1 MWPKMAKTRIKKPPK
16 YAALKRMAL
25 ALPGVSEQGHR
36 HGPWFV
42 VGKKAFALYW
52 DKEELWILKLPE
64 HQVMMLVEAR
74 PDIFSTM
81 KSGSMLWIYV
91 DVEKLDRAELRD
103 YLTAAWR
110 TVAPKKAGNV
120 KKLEEERT

>member
-1 MWPKMAKTRIKKPPK
+1 MAKTRIKKPPK
-16 YAALKRMAL
+16 YTAIKRLALT
-25 ALPGVSEQGHR
+25 LPGVSEQGHR

-52 DKEELWILKLPE
+52 DKEEFWILKLPE

-74 PDIFSTM
+74 PEVFSPM

-91 DVEKLDRAELRD
+91 DVEKLDHDELRD

-110 TVAPKKAGNV
+110 SVVPKKVSNR
-120 KKLEEERT
+120 LQEEDHT

>member
-1 MWPKMAKTRIKKPPK
+1 MWPRMAKTRIKKPPK
-16 YAALKRMAL
+16 YAAIKRMAL
-25 ALPGVSEQGHR
+25 ALPGVKEQGHR

-52 DKEELWILKLPE
+52 DKEELWILKLLK
-64 HQVMMLVEAR
+64 HQVMMLIDVR
-74 PDIFSTM
+74 PEVFKPM

-110 TVAPKKAGNV
+110 TVAPRNV
-120 KKLEEERT
+120 ATRRQEEEKRT

>member
-1 MWPKMAKTRIKKPPK
+1 MWPKMAKTRSKKPAR
-16 YAALKRMAL
+16 YAAIKQL
-25 ALPGVSEQGHR
+25 ALSFPGVREQGHR

-52 DKEELWILKLPE
+52 DKEELWILKLPS
-64 HQVMMLVEAR
+64 HQVMMLIEVR
-74 PDIFSTM
+74 PEVFRPM
-81 KSGSMLWIYV
+81 KSRSMLWIYV

-110 TVAPKKAGNV
+110 SVAPRKIASEF
-120 KKLEEERT
+120 LQEEKRP

>member
-1 MWPKMAKTRIKKPPK
+1 MAKTRIKKPPK
-16 YAALKRMAL
+16 YMAIKRLALT
-25 ALPGVSEQGHR
+25 LPGVSEQGHR

-74 PDIFSTM
+74 PEVFSPM

-91 DVEKLDRAELRD
+91 DVEKLDHDELRD

-110 TVAPKKAGNV
+110 SVVPKKVSNR
-120 KKLEEERT
+120 LQEEDHT

>member
-1 MWPKMAKTRIKKPPK
+1 MAKTRIKKPPK
-16 YAALKRMAL
+16 YAVIKRL
-25 ALPGVSEQGHR
+25 ALSFPGASEQGHR

-42 VGKKAFALYW
+42 VGKKVFALYC
-52 DKEELWILKLPE
+52 DKEELWIFKLPE

-74 PDIFSTM
+74 PEVFSPM

-91 DVEKLDRAELRD
+91 DVEKLGRAELRD

-110 TVAPKKAGNV
+110 TVAPKKIAHV
-120 KKLEEERT
+120 KKQEEERT

>member
-1 MWPKMAKTRIKKPPK
+1 MAKNRIKKPPK
-16 YAALKRMAL
+16 YAAIKRLAL
-25 ALPGVSEQGHR
+25 TLPGVSEQGHR

-52 DKEELWILKLPE
+52 DKEERWILKLPK
-64 HQVMMLVEAR
+64 HQVMMLIEVR
-74 PDIFSTM
+74 PEVFSPM

-110 TVAPKKAGNV
+110 SVVPKKISQQFH
-120 KKLEEERT
+120 KEEDHA